1 MDFIPPPPE
10 LDDWENLTPPPEE
23 LWFNEA
29 PAPAVP
35 LAAEPAVSQEPA
47 PAPQQPATPAALPP
61 AAPVSALPDTPH
73 RVTESLPPAGTYVP
87 FNYIIPPAS
96 ANPGTADDAP
106 RMLQVVLRTSGDKDR
121 DIRRLKRVHG
131 VLRASPGKDRF
142 SLMIFENNHY
152 YVIEFPNETTG
163 ITPELLH
170 KLTDLVGPDNFRVEP
185 LPIH

>member
-1 MDFIPPPPE
+1 
-10 LDDWENLTPPPEE
+10 
-23 LWFNEA
+23 
-29 PAPAVP
+29 
-35 LAAEPAVSQEPA
+35 
-47 PAPQQPATPAALPP
+47 
-61 AAPVSALPDTPH
+61 
-73 RVTESLPPAGTYVP
+73 
-87 FNYIIPPAS
+87 
-96 ANPGTADDAP
+96 
-106 RMLQVVLRTSGDKDR
+106 MLQVVLRTSGDKDR

-163 ITPELLH
+163 ITPELLR